1 MQRQI
6 RPPAK
11 AQVAVLLA
19 LLLAPAT
26 ASAADYRGKT
36 SQGLRVAAF
45 VKDGRLKLLRID
57 WKARC
62 DHSGPWKERT
72 RWQDKPEGPIVHEG
86 SKFRDGGIEDKR
98 YPDGRVVFNSKLS
111 GELLKG
117 RIKGK
122 MSVRMKL
129 YTPEGEH
136 VNNCRGTFFFNI
148 PKV

>member
-1 MQRQI
+1 MKHLLSLI
-6 RPPAK
+6 AIG
-11 AQVAVLLA
+11 ALAV
-19 LLLAPAT
+19 PAT
-26 ASAADYRGKT
+26 ATAADYRGKT

-62 DHSGPWKERT
+62 DHNGPWRDRT
-72 RWQDKPEGPIVHEG
+72 RWQDKPEGPIQHDG

-98 YPDGRVVFNSKLS
+98 FSDGRVVFNSKLS
-111 GELLKG
+111 GELLEG

-136 VNNCRGTFFFNI
+136 VNNCRGTFFFDI